1 MMNLERA
8 QAPVAFLP
16 DWLSQHAERRPAR
29 LALISEGRAIT
40 YAELYAAARF
50 AAARAFAMGVRPGD
64 RVAVICHQG
73 RIHALCLHAL
83 MQIRAVMVP
92 LNWRLQPSE
101 LAYQVE
107 DCGATFI
114 FCDESAAPFAA
125 QVADLVARD
134 VQRVVFSDD
143 AWDREEAGQPGRQD
157 GNAFAPMDLPLQS
170 VHAIVYTS
178 GTTGRPKGA
187 MITYQNHWYSAMASA
202 IQFGL
207 DPEER
212 WLVPMPLFH
221 VGGMGVLMR
230 SLIYGTTA
238 VVHDRFDAERV
249 DRELASGD
257 ITLVSLV
264 PTMLARI
271 LKLRDGPYP
280 PRLRAI
286 LLGGAGCPRPV
297 LERALQLG
305 LPVTQSYGLTET
317 NTQVATIHLADALRK
332 MGSSGRPLANT
343 RLAVQGPQGPTA
355 EPGVEGE
362 ILVQGPTVFAG
373 YYNRKEETERALAE
387 GWLHTGDIGRFDEE
401 GFLYVLDRRADLI
414 VSGGENVYPAEVES
428 QLLALPGVVDAGVV
442 GKPDDEWGQ
451 VPVAF
456 VVLEPGT
463 VLTDEMAL
471 AMRQALRGRLAHYK
485 VPAEIRQVDALPRTA
500 SGKLMRYEMR
510 KWVMQA

>member
-16 DWLSQHAERRPAR
+16 DWLSVHAARRPAR
-29 LALISEGRAIT
+29 VALASEERSIT
-40 YAELYAAARF
+40 YAELDAAARS
-50 AAARAFAMGVRPGD
+50 AAARLFAAGVRPGH
-64 RVAVICHQG
+64 RVGVMCHRG
-73 RIHALCLHAL
+73 LMHALCLHAL
-83 MQIRAVMVP
+83 VLLRAVLVP
-92 LNWRLQPSE
+92 LNWRLQPGE

-107 DCGATFI
+107 DCEASVLV
-114 FCDESAAPFAA
+114 CDESAAQFAS
-125 QVADLVARD
+125 QVAKEVSRPVTVLVLPEE
-134 VQRVVFSDD
+134 
-143 AWDREEAGQPGRQD
+143 AWDAATASQ
-157 GNAFAPMDLPLQS
+157 APASSPESADVSLAS

-202 IQFGL
+202 LQFGL
-207 DPEER
+207 DPDER

-249 DRELASGD
+249 DRALASGE

-264 PTMLARI
+264 PTMLARL
-271 LKLRDGPYP
+271 LKVRQSPYP
-280 PRLRAI
+280 PRLRAV

-297 LERALQLG
+297 LERALELG
-305 LPVTQSYGLTET
+305 LPVAQSYGLTET
-317 NTQVATIHLADALRK
+317 NTQVATIDVRDALRK
-332 MGSSGRPLANT
+332 KGSSGRPLANT
-343 RLAVQGPQGPTA
+343 RIAVQGPMGPTT

-362 ILVQGPTVFAG
+362 ILVQGPSVFAG
-373 YYNRKEETERALAE
+373 YYNRKEETERALAG

-414 VSGGENVYPAEVES
+414 VSGGENVYPAEIES
-428 QLLALPGVVDAGVV
+428 LLLGFPSVVDAGVV

-456 VVLEPGT
+456 VVLEPGH
-463 VLTDEMAL
+463 VLTDEMGRAL
-471 AMRQALRGRLAHYK
+471 REELRGRLAHYK
-485 VPAEIRQVDALPRTA
+485 VPAEFVQVDALPRTA
-500 SGKLMRYEMR
+500 SGKLMRYELR
-510 KWVMQA
+510 KWVMQE

>member
-1 MMNLERA
+1 MNLERA

-16 DWLSQHAERRPAR
+16 DWLSLHAERRPGR
-29 LALISEGRAIT
+29 VALRSDHRAIT
-40 YAELYAAARF
+40 YAELYAAARSM
-50 AAARAFAMGVRPGD
+50 AARAFALGVRPGD
-64 RVAVICHQG
+64 RVGVMCHQG
-73 RIHALCLHAL
+73 LMHALCLHAL
-83 MQIRAVMVP
+83 MLLRAVLVP

-101 LAYQVE
+101 LAYQLE
-107 DCGATFI
+107 DCGASFVL
-114 FCDESAAPFAA
+114 CDESAAPLAS
-125 QVADLVARD
+125 QVAGMVSRSVQTVVLSERAWEAKASHAEPASIASVD
-134 VQRVVFSDD
+134 VS
-143 AWDREEAGQPGRQD
+143 
-157 GNAFAPMDLPLQS
+157 LPS

-202 IQFGL
+202 LQFGL
-207 DPEER
+207 DPDEH

-249 DRELASGD
+249 DRALASGE

-271 LKLRDGPYP
+271 LKLRRGPYP

-297 LERALQLG
+297 LERALELG
-305 LPVTQSYGLTET
+305 LPVAQSYGLTET
-317 NTQVATIHLADALRK
+317 NTQVATIDLADALRK

-343 RLAVQGPQGPTA
+343 RIAVQGPDGPTTA
-355 EPGVEGE
+355 PGVEGE

-373 YYNRKEETERALAE
+373 YYNRKEETERALAG

-414 VSGGENVYPAEVES
+414 VSGGENVYPAEIES
-428 QLLALPGVVDAGVV
+428 QMLALPGVVDAGVV

-456 VVLEPGT
+456 VVLEPGK
-463 VLTDEMAL
+463 VLTDEMARAL
-471 AMRQALRGRLAHYK
+471 REELRGRLAHYK

-510 KWVMQA
+510 KWVMQG

>member
-16 DWLSQHAERRPAR
+16 DWLSQQAERRPTR
-29 LALISEGRAIT
+29 VTLQLDDRAVT
-40 YAELYAAARF
+40 YAELYAAARST
-50 AAARAFAMGVRPGD
+50 AARAFALGVRPGD
-64 RVAVICHQG
+64 RVGVICHQG
-73 RIHALCLHAL
+73 LMHALCLHAL
-83 MQIRAVMVP
+83 MLLRAVIVP
-92 LNWRLQPSE
+92 LNRRLQPSE
-101 LAYQVE
+101 MAYQME
-107 DCGATFI
+107 DCGARWI
-114 FCDESAAPFAA
+114 LCDESAADLAERVA
-125 QVADLVARD
+125 QACAHPVRTMILSARAWQAEDAPPLSSASLPQADV
-134 VQRVVFSDD
+134 S
-143 AWDREEAGQPGRQD
+143 
-157 GNAFAPMDLPLQS
+157 LQA

-202 IQFGL
+202 LQFGL
-207 DPEER
+207 DPDER

-238 VVHDRFDAERV
+238 VVHDRFDAEKV
-249 DRELASGD
+249 DRALASGE

-271 LKLRDGPYP
+271 VKLRQGPYP
-280 PRLRAI
+280 TRLRAI

-297 LERALQLG
+297 LERALDLG

-317 NTQVATIHLADALRK
+317 NTQVATIQLANALRK

-343 RLAVQGPQGPTA
+343 RIAVQGPDGPTTD
-355 EPGVEGE
+355 PGAEGE

-373 YYNRKEETERALAE
+373 YYNRKRGDGRALAG
-387 GWLHTGDIGRFDEE
+387 GWLHTGDIGRFDED

-428 QLLALPGVVDAGVV
+428 QILALPGVIDAGVV
-442 GKPDDEWGQ
+442 GRPDDEWGQ

-456 VVLEPGT
+456 VVMDRRGT
-463 VLTDEMAL
+463 D
-471 AMRQALRGRLAHYK
+471 G
-485 VPAEIRQVDALPRTA
+485 
-500 SGKLMRYEMR
+500 
-510 KWVMQA
+510 